1 MKKLRTILS
10 IIICVCILGGGI
22 TGIVC
27 GFNQSKVNDK
37 VEEQVTLINTTID
50 DMKSTNTTL
59 DSNINSLTTRVTTL
73 ESTLTIVQTT
83 INGLSDD
90 LDDTKEKLTNVETNL
105 MKEINLI
112 KEDIVEL
119 KEKDASLQNQ
129 INTLTTAL
137 ENEINNVKEWTSETY
152 LTITNWTAFKSEIDN
167 TVESLNEKV
176 TSIESSITTINT
188 TLLALQNQ
196 IDKNTQDIKDLQDLT
211 EHLKNCINGK
221 HEIDTSTYTW
231 ADDFSSCTASSHCKY
246 CGAECEIITTNISYS
261 NFKLTATFD
270 SKDNIEPVVLDI
282 SDATNFTNDQIK
294 NAVGY
299 MIGAGEADSVDVKL
313 TLASDAG
320 KDVFEVICDALQV
333 AENGS
338 VNLSIDGVNSI
349 PKSAFASSLIIKSL
363 SLGENV
369 KKIDTL
375 AFYGCYNLSFVD
387 LGCVEVIGENSFSGT
402 KLTEISI
409 PSTVKVISKTAFFAS
424 GLTTITIP
432 STIEEIGIGAF
443 NFSQALTSVTIENG
457 ITKIENYAF
466 KYCTSLSTITIPK
479 SVTVIGIGSFEQCKI
494 ENIYYGGTKEDW
506 EKISFDSSWNINSN
520 VETYTV
526 HFSDGTTESYSHN

>member
-1 MKKLRTILS
+1 MKKLGIILS
-10 IIICVCILGGGI
+10 IIFGVCILGGGI

-27 GFNQSKVNDK
+27 GSNQSKVNDK

-152 LTITNWTAFKSEIDN
+152 LTITNWNTFKSDIDN
-167 TVESLNEKV
+167 KVESLNERI
-176 TSIESSITTINT
+176 TSVESSITTINT

-231 ADDFSSCTASSHCKY
+231 ADDFSSCTASGHCKY
-246 CGAECEIITTNISYS
+246 CGDCEIITTNISYS

-270 SKDNIEPVVLDI
+270 SIDSIVPVVLDI

-299 MIGAGEADSVDVKL
+299 MIGDGEADSVDVKL

-320 KDVFEVICDALQV
+320 EDVFEVINDAVQV
-333 AENGS
+333 VNSHS

-363 SLGENV
+363 SLGESV
-369 KKIDTL
+369 KKIDSF

-387 LGCVEVIGENSFSGT
+387 LGCVEVIGENSFSGCT
-402 KLTEISI
+402 KLTKINI
-409 PSTVKVISKTAFFAS
+409 PSTVKVISKTAFFVS

-432 STIEEIGIGAF
+432 STVEELGIAAF
-443 NFSQALTSVTIENG
+443 KSSSTLTSVIIENG

-466 KYCTSLSTITIPK
+466 TCCTSLSTITIPK

-506 EKISFDSSWNINSN
+506 EKISFDSSWNKNSN